1 MHSRATLWSLAVTG
15 IAIVLLVALPSVAPA
30 QQQPPLTGVE
40 FVLPTLNYDVVYLA
54 DFLDVTTGKLA
65 SSIPNF
71 SGEMRAVPADGK
83 GSIFLRLRAY
93 IQLQG
98 DASRNLLVDAET
110 RAFILDKSR
119 VISARDFAS
128 GSVSDIQIRT
138 STEDKNQRQ
147 RIEDYVARFP
157 TAPVGTYTFVL
168 EAYDA
173 TTQQMIG
180 NISKDINIRN
190 ASPDEVVV
198 SLIDPQPGAIVATL
212 LPTFSWSSPNPDVT
226 LMVYEK
232 LPVQR
237 TPQEATTGIPHLSV
251 DLNGVSTYTYPL
263 SGARRLENGKTYVW
277 FVRTKVKTNRGTV
290 NRDSELRVFRVQMG
304 DERVQ
309 QLEQFLNTLGGNAA
323 GTLATLESMG
333 WIPRGEM
340 TLDGKRLTMEDLN
353 KLLNELTA
361 KNVQFQVRV
370 E

>member
-15 IAIVLLVALPSVAPA
+15 IAILLLVALPSVAPA
-30 QQQPPLTGVE
+30 QQQPPLTGVA
-40 FVLPTLNYDVVYLA
+40 FVLPTLDYDVVYLA

-71 SGEMRAVPADGK
+71 SGEIRPVPSNGQ
-83 GSIFLRLRAY
+83 GNIFLRLRAY
-93 IQLQG
+93 IKLQG
-98 DASRNLLVDAET
+98 DASPNLLVQAET
-110 RAFILDKSR
+110 KGFTLEAKPLI
-119 VISARDFAS
+119 ISSRDFAQ
-128 GSVSDIQIRT
+128 GSEKIQVH
-138 STEDKNQRQ
+138 SWSEDKTQRQ

-168 EAYDA
+168 EAYDQS
-173 TTQQMIG
+173 TQQLIG
-180 NISKDINIRN
+180 SISKDINVRN
-190 ASPDEVVV
+190 ASPEEVVV
-198 SLIDPQPGAIVATL
+198 SLIDPQPGAVVATL
-212 LPTFSWSSPNPDVT
+212 LPTFSWSSPNSDVT

-237 TPQEATTGIPHLSV
+237 TPQEATAGIPHLNV
-251 DLNGVSTYTYPL
+251 DLSGVSTYTYPL

-277 FVRTKVKTNRGTV
+277 FVRTKVKTNRGAV
-290 NRDSELRVFRVQMG
+290 NRDSDLRVFRVQMG
-304 DERVQ
+304 DERAQ

-353 KLLNELTA
+353 KLLNELNA
-361 KNVQFQVRV
+361 KNVQLQVRV